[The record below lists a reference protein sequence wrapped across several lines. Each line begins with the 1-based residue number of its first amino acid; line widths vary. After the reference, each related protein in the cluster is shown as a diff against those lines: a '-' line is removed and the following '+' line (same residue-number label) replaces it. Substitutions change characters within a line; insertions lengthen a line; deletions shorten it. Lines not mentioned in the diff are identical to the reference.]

1 MLFRSCKNINEVW
14 APYND
19 LTSFTPG
26 NAQTLAFVNLNWND
40 LTYLDLSNL
49 NFLQRLNVA
58 NNQLITLNVTNDPM
72 LTTINVTNNDMLNDL
87 QTEMCPMLRNV
98 IGYNEWD
105 NF

>member
-1 MLFRSCKNINEVW
+1 M
-14 APYND
+14 
-19 LTSFTPG
+19 
-26 NAQTLAFVNLNWND
+26 
-40 LTYLDLSNL
+40 
-49 NFLQRLNVA
+49 A